1 MAERNKSTSDSLY
14 FRIYIL
20 VLGVY
25 AGVRLLFALLL
36 KIPAC
41 HRLSEMSEHP
51 FFQFFKWIYEV
62 FASVVYVDC

>member
-1 MAERNKSTSDSLY
+1 MDEANSRNSDSMY
-14 FRIYIL
+14 YRIYLL

-25 AGVRLLFALLL
+25 AAIRLAFGLLV

-41 HRLSEMSEHP
+41 HKLSEISDRYS

-62 FASVVYVDC
+62 VNIAK